1 MLHCGASKSRVKGG
15 LGPWSSPPGSTP
27 ASSVLVEIVM
37 IISSSKCDIFD
48 MCAVQSD
55 NNNENKIG
63 LWTAEKNTG
72 AVP

>member
-1 MLHCGASKSRVKGG
+1 MGLKTEGQGG
-15 LGPWSSPPGSTP
+15 PGPLEPPPGSTP

-48 MCAVQSD
+48 LCAVQSD

-63 LWTAEKNTG
+63 LWTTEKKHR